1 MSRPDAPK
9 PDDPRPS
16 GPERRATPAA
26 LLLLALALAAAG
38 QILLSYSPG
47 TARIG
52 IVAFA
57 GTFLVL
63 LLLMRSLKRGSEA
76 NRKSRLLRAIG
87 EVFPSVVG
95 PSLLALGVLG
105 SVTAAAFS
113 QARSPTLRGWP
124 SFAFWLTGVL
134 ALVAF
139 VVGEAVR
146 SRRANGALGFSGV
159 EIAGIVGLTACA
171 FALRFVRL
179 VDVPYPISG
188 DEASVGM
195 EGLRI
200 LAGTSTD
207 MFRTGWSLQPYLS
220 FLGSAV
226 TMGSFGETLVGL
238 RLFPVLTGTLT
249 VPVLYLLV
257 RSMFSRMVAFL
268 AAVLL
273 AAMPFHI
280 HFSRIAVNNVDAT
293 LINCGAIGLLFAMSS
308 KPRAHWFVAA
318 GLACGLSLYSFAG
331 ARLVFVVAA
340 LYLAYLFG
348 TNREFRRSWLGML
361 LFGLAVAVAVL
372 PTAVYFL
379 QDTNV
384 AFGRFR
390 QMGVIQ
396 TGWLGD
402 ESARTGQPTA
412 FLLGRQLIR
421 SFSIFVSQPAA
432 GMFYGS
438 PKPLLDPLWS
448 VAFLLGIM
456 FSWTR
461 LADRRNA
468 LLNIWFWSTIVF
480 GGVLILPP
488 PDAER
493 FLIAAP
499 AVAAF
504 AAWGLWGAWT
514 LAERVSGKRVA
525 AVGALASVAVLAVSG
540 VSFYFREYTPR
551 YYFADPN
558 GEVGTELGRYLARQ
572 PRVRHV
578 YFTGLPRMWYRSFAS
593 TDFLSGG
600 VPGEDFAAGTL
611 PDIRGKGRPVLFVAL
626 PHLRSELGTISR
638 AYPRG
643 RSFVVMRR
651 PEPREPLFFLYRLD

>member
-9 PDDPRPS
+9 PDEPRRPGS
-16 GPERRATPAA
+16 ERRTIPAA
-26 LLLLALALAAAG
+26 LLLLALAFAVAG
-38 QILLSYSPG
+38 QMFLSYSPG
-47 TARIG
+47 PTWVG
-52 IVAFA
+52 IAAFA
-57 GTFLVL
+57 GSFLLL
-63 LLLMRSLKRGSEA
+63 LLLMRSLNRGSEA
-76 NRKSRLLRAIG
+76 TGESRLLRALG
-87 EVFPSVVG
+87 EAFPSVIG

-134 ALVAF
+134 ALLAF
-139 VVGEAVR
+139 VVREAVR
-146 SRRANGALGFSGV
+146 SRRENGALGFSRV
-159 EIAGIVGLTACA
+159 EIAGIVGVTACA
-171 FALRFVRL
+171 FVLRFVRL
-179 VDVPYPISG
+179 EDVPYPISG

-207 MFRTGWSLQPYLS
+207 MFRTGWSLQPHLS
-220 FLGSAV
+220 FLGPALSMA
-226 TMGSFGETLVGL
+226 SFGEPLVGL
-238 RLFPVLTGTLT
+238 RLFPVLAGTFT
-249 VPVLYLLV
+249 VPALYLMV
-257 RSMFSRMVAFL
+257 RSMFSRQVAFY

-273 AAMPFHI
+273 AAMPFHV
-280 HFSRIAVNNVDAT
+280 HFSRIAANIVDAT
-293 LINCGAIGLLFAMSS
+293 LIICGAIGLLFAMSS
-308 KPRAHWFVAA
+308 ERVAHCFVAA

-340 LYLAYLFG
+340 LYLAYLLG
-348 TNREFRRSWLGML
+348 TSREFRRSWLGIL
-361 LFGLAVAVAVL
+361 LFGVAVAVAVL
-372 PTAVYFL
+372 PTAVHFL

-390 QMGVIQ
+390 QVGVIQ

-402 ESARTGQPTA
+402 ESTRTGQPA
-412 FLLGRQLIR
+412 VLLLGRHLIR
-421 SFSIFVSQPAA
+421 SFSIFVSEPATA
-432 GMFYGS
+432 GFYNS

-448 VAFLLGIM
+448 VALLLGMM

-480 GGVLILPP
+480 GGALIIPP
-488 PDAER
+488 ADAER
-493 FLIAAP
+493 FLLAAP

-504 AAWGLWGAWT
+504 AAWGIWGAWS
-514 LAERVSGKRVA
+514 LVERVSGKRVA
-525 AVGALASVAVLAVSG
+525 AVGALVSVAVLAASG

-611 PDIRGKGRPVLFVAL
+611 PDIQGKKRPVLFVVL
-626 PHLRSELGTISR
+626 PHLRSELATVSR
-638 AYPRG
+638 AYPGG